1 MCSQVTMLSEELK
14 LASPDLDAI
23 ERWRAKEA
31 ECTRRVAELDGV
43 RGERETVRI
52 VWMSSVKFA
61 SSEQRGRQPRLP
73 EPFWSPSRGFWAHP
87 VHCCMAVH
95 WHSCR

>member
-1 MCSQVTMLSEELK
+1 MLSEELNPTPNHNPNPNPNPNPRQVTMLSEELK

-43 RGERETVRI
+43 RGERETVRCDPALI
-52 VWMSSVKFA
+52 
-61 SSEQRGRQPRLP
+61 LNL
-73 EPFWSPSRGFWAHP
+73 
-87 VHCCMAVH
+87 
-95 WHSCR
+95 